1 MNLYTDSSPEC
12 GFKDAE
18 IGIPT
23 LPVTVTVD
31 GVNQDY
37 QFKSVSDCFAYL
49 LGLESTYYCLPLN
62 GSTLIPVAS
71 NNKIGITVKTSGAK
85 EVSGIWMHTPSW
97 CKSTGPENR
106 DTAGVTRCPPHH
118 SFFATPTCIHGAC
131 QWPCTREPR
140 RSSSRDSP

>member
-37 QFKSVSDCFAYL
+37 QFKSVSDCFAYC

-62 GSTLIPVAS
+62 GTTVIPVAS

-85 EVSGIWMHTPSW
+85 EVSGIWNAYTFMVQVDG
-97 CKSTGPENR
+97 TGK
-106 DTAGVTRCPPHH
+106 
-118 SFFATPTCIHGAC
+118 
-131 QWPCTREPR
+131 
-140 RSSSRDSP
+140 